1 MWRQMLVNLNQI
13 TSPIANI
20 NISDL
25 RSLRPTEHMM
35 LTLTEAGWDSVY
47 IFFYP
52 SLNFLHNLNVQLL
65 FFTNAV
71 LMSSPCLFSLPLDP

>member
-1 MWRQMLVNLNQI
+1 MLVNLNQI
-13 TSPIANI
+13 TSPIVNI
-20 NISDL
+20 NTSDL

-52 SLNFLHNLNVQLL
+52 SPNFLHNLNFLLL
-65 FFTNAV
+65 FVTNAI
-71 LMSSPCLFSLPLDP
+71 LMSSPCLCSLPVDP